1 MAGLSNHF
9 GSNKFIRAE
18 VIHYDDYVEAGSVAA
33 ARDKGVLRAEGKD
46 YEVKDGDVINFLT
59 GA

>member
-1 MAGLSNHF
+1 
-9 GSNKFIRAE
+9 
-18 VIHYDDYVEAGSVAA
+18 VIHYDDYVKHQTVAA
-33 ARDKGVLRAEGKD
+33 ARDAGVLRAEGKE